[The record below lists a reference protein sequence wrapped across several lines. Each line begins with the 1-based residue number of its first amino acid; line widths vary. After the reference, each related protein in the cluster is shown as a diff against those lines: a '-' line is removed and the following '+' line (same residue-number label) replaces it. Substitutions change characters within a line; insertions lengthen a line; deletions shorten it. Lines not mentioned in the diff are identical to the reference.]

1 MSVSQ
6 AFFDTIINS
15 EFLKK
20 YTTVFLL
27 TSTKSPLH
35 ERLVN
40 IINDLFEEYKQMKI
54 SQFNTILEDNID
66 TEDYLKNEQKYNM
79 FAFIK
84 SI

>member
-54 SQFNTILEDNID
+54 S
-66 TEDYLKNEQKYNM
+66 
-79 FAFIK
+79 
-84 SI
+84 